1 MTSQPQQPDT
11 TSFRLDNRSALVS
24 AGKHSVALTHLSLLA
39 AHGLTRLAASTHA
52 TIASAPPLQ
61 GESQE
66 AEQAPSPYHAVS
78 QGLLWLAALVRQWG
92 ERVPPENGGLFRS
105 AINGVLGDTLAE
117 HANPLQQ
124 GMSLRDAHGTLLT
137 AEHWQGDAT
146 RGLVLFVHGLCLSER
161 EWQSSEHQRFAEEL
175 RDAGYGVAW
184 LRYNTGRAI
193 PENGADLSGL
203 LETANASGL
212 PLTLI
217 GHSMGGLV
225 IRAATHQAEQQG
237 LSWRTRLQ
245 HAIYLGSPHQG
256 APLERAGES
265 ANRLLG
271 LTAYTRPFMQIGS
284 TRSNGIRDLRHGRIA
299 AHERPVQLAAGVRHL
314 LVAGHLGKSNLDWLG
329 DGLVPVSSALG
340 QHLEPEKALRGEDVT
355 RQQLPALGHMALLRD
370 ERVYALLRDWL
381 AV

>member
-1 MTSQPQQPDT
+1 MMPVTQPDT
-11 TSFRLDNRSALVS
+11 TFRLDNRSVLVS

-66 AEQAPSPYHAVS
+66 AEHAPPPYHTVS
-78 QGLLWLAALVRQWG
+78 QGLLWLAALVRHWG
-92 ERVPPENGGLFRS
+92 ERLPTDNGGLFRS

-124 GMSLRDAHGTLLT
+124 GMSLRDAHGALLT
-137 AEHWQGDAT
+137 AEHWQGEAT

-161 EWQSSEHQRFAEEL
+161 EWQNGEHQRFAAEL

-193 PENGADLSGL
+193 PENGADLGHL
-203 LETANASGL
+203 LETTNPSGL

-237 LSWRTRLQ
+237 LSWRTHLQ

-271 LTAYTRPFMQIGS
+271 LTAYTRPLMQIGG

-299 AHERPVQLAAGVRHL
+299 TNERPVELAAGVRHL
-314 LVAGHLGKSNLDWLG
+314 LVAGHLGNGSLDWLG

-340 QHLEPEKALRGEDVT
+340 QHLEPEKALRGDDVT

-370 ERVYALLRDWL
+370 ERVYALLREWL